1 MSLSLTGRLL
11 LLATAACTLLP
22 LTAFAAPD
30 QAVMTLAS
38 QNKQPPL
45 DTLKELV
52 NIESGSG
59 DREGLDRISQVI
71 FDRLKALGGEVES
84 KVAIS
89 LKLSPATLARW
100 KATGP
105 GWQTRMA
112 NILRESV

>member
-1 MSLSLTGRLL
+1 MSLSLNGRLL

-22 LTAFAAPD
+22 LTALAAPD

-38 QNKQPPL
+38 QHKQPLL

-71 FDRLKALGGEVES
+71 FDRLKPWV
-84 KVAIS
+84 V
-89 LKLSPATLARW
+89 KLSSSSRV
-100 KATGP
+100 
-105 GWQTRMA
+105 RMLTVCTIPPRKSA
-112 NILRESV
+112 AWSKPRSRAPVAKRSC

>member
-22 LTAFAAPD
+22 LPALAALD

-38 QNKQPPL
+38 QHKQPLL

-59 DREGLDRISQVI
+59 DREGLDRISLAGV
-71 FDRLKALGGEVES
+71 LS
-84 KVAIS
+84 S
-89 LKLSPATLARW
+89 LSIDQRCN
-100 KATGP
+100 TGHV
-105 GWQTRMA
+105 G
-112 NILRESV
+112 SGSC